1 MKLTPS
7 RLPRAPCG
15 NVLIMTLVFFGIVAL
30 TTAGYLSLAKSRA
43 LIRARSVA
51 WNTAIPVLEAGI
63 EEGFT
68 HLQNDSNALTA
79 NGWTAGTLGGQPV
92 VTKSR
97 TFPDGSYFSVALYTV
112 LKNSPLIYSSGF
124 VPAPLGQGY
133 ISRTVRVV
141 VTNLA
146 TFANAIQAKSTLTFS
161 GSSVVDSFDSSNTNG
176 STGGLYD
183 SAKRSAN
190 GNVVTDSQA
199 KPAVTLSNS
208 AHIYGQLDTGPGGTV
223 TTSGTATA
231 GDLVWSAS
239 HTGIESGYTND
250 NANIAFSDAA
260 LPSVFSSTTSFL
272 VPSSGNVNGTNYT
285 YVLAGSSYRLTTL
298 TLSGTQAV
306 FVNGN
311 AVLSVGGN
319 IDLRWHSYIYIA
331 PGASLQLYGGTGIR
345 IGGSSYIYIAPGA
358 HLQLY
363 GGGASTTLSGVGV
376 INGTGNAA
384 NFSYYGLTNNTTL
397 SYSGSSAF
405 IGTVYAPEA
414 SFTFSGAGGMCGAA
428 VVHSY
433 TSSGSSSFHYDQAL
447 SGASGHTV
455 HFSYTEL

>member
-1 MKLTPS
+1 MKLTAS
-7 RLPRAPCG
+7 RLPQAQCG
-15 NVLIMTLVFFGIVAL
+15 NVLIMTLVFFGLVAL

-51 WNTAIPVLEAGI
+51 WNSAIPILEAGI

-68 HLQNDSNALTA
+68 HLQDDSNALTA
-79 NGWTAGTLGGQPV
+79 NGWAAGTVGGQPV

-97 TFPDGSYFSVALYTV
+97 TFPDGSYFSVALYTA

-124 VPAPLGQGY
+124 VPAPLGPGY

-141 VTNLA
+141 VTNQA
-146 TFANAIQAKSTLTFS
+146 TFANAIQAKSTLTLS

-183 SAKRSAN
+183 PAKRTAN
-190 GNVVTDSQA
+190 ANVVTDSQA
-199 KPAVTLSNS
+199 KPAVTLGNS

-223 TTSGTATA
+223 ITSGTATV

-250 NANIAFSDAA
+250 NTNIAFSDVA
-260 LPSVFSSTTSFL
+260 LPSVFSSSTSFPGP
-272 VPSSGNVNGTNYT
+272 VSGKVNGTNYT
-285 YVLAGSSYRLTTL
+285 YVLAGSSYSLTTL
-298 TLSGTQAV
+298 TLSGAQAML
-306 FVNGN
+306 VNGN
-311 AVLSVGGN
+311 AVLSVSGDIHLRRSSYIYLAPGASLQLYGGAG
-319 IDLRWHSYIYIA
+319 ISISGSSYIYIA
-331 PGASLQLYGGTGIR
+331 PGASLQLYGG
-345 IGGSSYIYIAPGA
+345 
-358 HLQLY
+358 
-363 GGGASTTLSGVGV
+363 GASTTISGVGV
-376 INGTGNAA
+376 INATGNAA

-414 SFTFSGAGGMCGAA
+414 SFTLSGAGGMYGAA
-428 VVHSY
+428 VVYSY
-433 TSSGSSSFHYDQAL
+433 TPSDSSSFHYDQAL
-447 SGASGHTV
+447 SGSAGHTA

>member
-1 MKLTPS
+1 MKLTAS
-7 RLPRAPCG
+7 RLPQAQCG

-30 TTAGYLSLAKSRA
+30 TMAGYLSLARSRA

-68 HLQNDSNALTA
+68 HLQDDSNALTA

-97 TFPDGSYFSVALYTV
+97 TFPDGSYFFVTLYTA
-112 LKNSPLIYSSGF
+112 LQNSPLIYSSGF

-141 VTNLA
+141 VTNQA
-146 TFANAIQAKSTLTFS
+146 PFASAIQAKSTLTFS
-161 GSSVVDSFDSSNTNG
+161 GASVVDSFDSSTTNG

-183 SAKRSAN
+183 PAKRSAN
-190 GNVVTDSQA
+190 ANVVTDSQA
-199 KPAVTLSNS
+199 NPAVNLSDS
-208 AHIYGQLDTGPGGTV
+208 AHIYGRLNTGPGGTV
-223 TTSGTATA
+223 TTSGTATV
-231 GDLVWSAS
+231 GDLVWCAS

-250 NANIAFSDAA
+250 NTNIAFPDAV
-260 LPSVFSSTTSFL
+260 LPSVFSSSTSFL
-272 VPSSGNVNGTNYT
+272 APMSGMVNGTNYT
-285 YVLAGSSYRLTTL
+285 YVLAGSSYSLTTL
-298 TLSGTQAV
+298 ALSGAQAML
-306 FVNGN
+306 VNGN
-311 AVLSVGGN
+311 AILSVGGK
-319 IDLRWHSYIYIA
+319 ISLRLSSYIYIA

-345 IGGSSYIYIAPGA
+345 VSGSSYIYIAPGA
-358 HLQLY
+358 SLKLY
-363 GGGASTTLSGVGV
+363 GGGASTTLSGSV
-376 INGTGNAA
+376 INATGNAA
-384 NFSYYGLTNNTTL
+384 NFAYYGLTNNTTL

-414 SFTFSGAGGMCGAA
+414 SFTFSGAGGMYGAA
-428 VVHSY
+428 VVDFF
-433 TSSGSSSFHYDQAL
+433 TLSGASGFHYDQAL
-447 SGASGHTV
+447 AGSSGHTV